1 MLLVI
6 VGVQVVTAI
15 VLSTSL
21 YASGYIDGEG
31 RGKLDYLLCHSNVFP
46 CFSLT
51 FMKITNRTLIVGPA
65 QEVCTTKA
73 CAVAGKKLI

>member
-1 MLLVI
+1 MTI
-6 VGVQVVTAI
+6 ICYET
-15 VLSTSL
+15 
-21 YASGYIDGEG
+21 
-31 RGKLDYLLCHSNVFP
+31 P